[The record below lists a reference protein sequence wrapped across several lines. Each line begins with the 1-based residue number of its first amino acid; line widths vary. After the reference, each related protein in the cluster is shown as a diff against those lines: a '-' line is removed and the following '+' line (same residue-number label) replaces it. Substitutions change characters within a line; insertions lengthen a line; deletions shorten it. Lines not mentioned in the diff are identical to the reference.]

1 MFWRM
6 TVLPRRLRRKAF
18 LVQSEPPLQKP
29 KPTVLGRP
37 RCACLPCDRSL
48 GVLAWPCDRPL
59 ALSLEVRRLAHLGC
73 RVAGVEGP

>member
-1 MFWRM
+1 MFWCV
-6 TVLPRRLRRKAF
+6 TVLPRRLRRNAF
-18 LVQSEPPLQKP
+18 LVHSEPPLQKP

-37 RCACLPCDRSL
+37 RCACL
-48 GVLAWPCDRPL
+48 PCDRPL